1 MSQRRH
7 GQYNVEQS
15 VRSASNQGPR
25 CIPGT
30 GGRQA
35 DGRAG
40 ERAEGQ
46 GWLEGWA
53 TVEGRNLPIHTY
65 KDFTAS
71 TSPETFD
78 LFKTIRLH
86 MLKI

>member
-1 MSQRRH
+1 MSNSPYAQLQIKDH
-7 GQYNVEQS
+7 GVYQA
-15 VRSASNQGPR
+15 RA
-25 CIPGT
+25 
-30 GGRQA
+30 GGRRPGGQEK
-35 DGRAG
+35 GL
-40 ERAEGQ
+40 EGQ